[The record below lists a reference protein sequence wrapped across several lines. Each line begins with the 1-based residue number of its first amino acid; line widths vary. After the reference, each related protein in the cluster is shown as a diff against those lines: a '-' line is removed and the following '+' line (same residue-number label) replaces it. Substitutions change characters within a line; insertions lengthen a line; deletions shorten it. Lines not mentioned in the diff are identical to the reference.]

1 MNVPMYGNAYC
12 PLFKMYNFVKFN
24 EWKQK
29 LNEWKLILKIWK
41 NVFFSNKIL
50 SIPATFVSRVVAFL
64 SKYWVE

>member
-41 NVFFSNKIL
+41 NVFFFKQNYQY
-50 SIPATFVSRVVAFL
+50 SRYFF
-64 SKYWVE
+64 E